1 MSLWVIFLTGL
12 VTSLHCV
19 AMCGNFVLTFAIN
32 GEHSAKS
39 KFSAILPHLYYNGA
53 KLISYSVVG
62 AAAGLVGSAINLGK
76 YQGGVNIVA
85 GMFMVLMALNM
96 MNLHPALRVFS
107 FRMPRKLSAKLFKSA
122 AQADTFAPAVFGLFN
137 GIMPCGPLQAMV
149 IYAASSGGPIQGS
162 MTMLVFGL
170 GTVPLMLTYG
180 TFAST
185 LAKKYKGQMAL
196 AGALIIMI
204 LGLVVM
210 NRGLVLSG
218 FKYNIKYVSTKA
230 IAMIIPPKSAEAG
243 QSADAKVQN
252 VKIDIQGGYVPNSL
266 TVKQGVPVRM
276 TINRPGDDFCSE
288 RLVFPKYGI
297 DKKLKAKGTSVI
309 EFTPGETGQ
318 FTFTC
323 GMGMYQGTLNVTASG
338 AAENN
343 NVNYGFNR
351 FVLGAGVLSLLLTFV
366 IKPPNKKRL
375 IDIFKTGNLRATN
388 I

>member
-1 MSLWVIFLTGL
+1 MGLWVIFLTGL

-19 AMCGNFVLTFAIN
+19 AMCGNFVLTFALN
-32 GEHSAKS
+32 GEQSAKS
-39 KFSAILPHLYYNGA
+39 RWTTILPHLYYNGA
-53 KLISYSVVG
+53 KLISYTVVG
-62 AAAGLVGSAINLGK
+62 AAAGLLGSAIDLGS
-76 YQGGVNIVA
+76 YQGGVNIIA

-149 IYAASSGGPIQGS
+149 IFAASSGSPVQGS
-162 MTMLVFGL
+162 LTMLVFGL

-196 AGALIIMI
+196 AGAIIIMI

-210 NRGLVLSG
+210 NRGLVLTG
-218 FKYNIKYVSTKA
+218 FKYNAKYISDKA
-230 IAMIIPPKSAEAG
+230 IAMVIPPKSAEAG
-243 QSADAKVQN
+243 LSKNAKVQD
-252 VKIDIQGGYVPNSL
+252 VKIDIQGGYVPSSL

-276 TINRPGDDFCSE
+276 TVNRPGDDFCSE

-297 DKKLKAKGTSVI
+297 DKALTPKGTTVI
-309 EFTPGETGQ
+309 EFTPDETGQ

-338 AAENN
+338 AADNKD
-343 NVNYGFNR
+343 VNYAFNR
-351 FVLGAGVLSLLLTFV
+351 FLLGAGILSLILTFV

-375 IDIFKTGNLRATN
+375 MEIIKTGNLRATT